1 LLITKEEIAGVPEQI
16 ATLLELNSENPFKI
30 RAYTNA
36 ARAIEASGGMSPIF
50 RMKNAVTRQTGIW
63 YMNNNV
69 FVSAVSRPTLPAD
82 WGLVRQ

>member
-16 ATLLELNSENPFKI
+16 ATLLELNNENPLKI

-36 ARAIEASGGMSPIF
+36 ARATEASGDMSPIF

-69 FVSAVSRPTLPAD
+69 FVSAVSGPTLPAD
-82 WGLVRQ
+82 